1 MTPLEKGLDAALLQR
16 IEAALD
22 TIRPH
27 LLADGGN
34 VQVLELTPEGT
45 LRLEMMGTCG
55 SCPASPMTLKT
66 GIEQALFSAVP
77 EIRKVEA
84 VNVSFDQLLQ
94 R

>member
-1 MTPLEKGLDAALLQR
+1 MNPLEQGFDAALLQR
-16 IEAALD
+16 IETALD
-22 TIRPH
+22 TVRPY

-45 LRLEMMGTCG
+45 LRLEMIGACG
-55 SCPASPMTLKT
+55 SCPASPMTLKA
-66 GIEQALFSAVP
+66 GIEQAIFSAVP
-77 EIRKVEA
+77 EVKKVEA